1 MHILNFLY
9 LSFCLLFISK
19 FCNYQLGN
27 FFHSDW
33 HSIAYL
39 IYQHLQVLR
48 KELDVLRE
56 NVLKA
61 EAVTKAAKKKFN
73 DESDKISELQA
84 QFKVADDIRQEAYAH
99 FQSMKKQ
106 AYEKVCCFDICV
118 GLLLFDCR
126 VISAI
131 FLYEVSFRVYEVSYI
146 KYFYLVPKI
155 SDHGVESSANA
166 WRNPCPAILSIKFDL
181 I

>member
-1 MHILNFLY
+1 M
-9 LSFCLLFISK
+9 LFISK

-84 QFKVADDIRQEAYAH
+84 QFKAADDIRQEAYAH

-118 GLLLFDCR
+118 GLLLFDC
-126 VISAI
+126 
-131 FLYEVSFRVYEVSYI
+131 
-146 KYFYLVPKI
+146 
-155 SDHGVESSANA
+155 
-166 WRNPCPAILSIKFDL
+166 
-181 I
+181 